1 MTLAVC
7 FHLHCYQPPRA
18 DPWLE
23 VIEPEPSAFPYHD
36 WNQRITAECYRPN
49 TVAALLAS
57 DRRLRA
63 SCDNFA
69 IASFD
74 LVGTLHGWLAR
85 NAPDVDSVVRSAA
98 RGEGGRPSGAALAAP
113 AIHAIL
119 PLASPEDRDVLVAWG
134 VADFKARFGFSPE
147 GMWLPETA
155 VDLDTLAALAR
166 HGIGFTVLMPEQA
179 RRVRA
184 PGGDWLDV
192 SGEKIDPSRPY
203 LVALPDGGS
212 MTVVFG
218 HGPLSREVAFGALL
232 DDGASFVH
240 AIRAALATS
249 GADELIAIV
258 SDGETYGHHHQF
270 GEMALA
276 WAARELSAEN
286 VEVTNLGAWLED
298 HPPAW
303 EVELVTPSSWSCA
316 HGVERWR
323 SDCGCT
329 TGSQP
334 GWNQS
339 WRAPLREALD
349 WLRSTLAEP
358 VAVGVRP
365 LFGDPLAALVD
376 YGVVVAGQEAP
387 EAFVA
392 RRAGRPCSDAE
403 TTHALELLELQRHL
417 LSAFT
422 SCAWFFA
429 DVTGVETLLSL
440 WHAAVVLDT
449 AERVLG
455 LDVAAGFLERLDGAR
470 SNLDPTLTGRDLWA
484 RSVETRRVDATAIAG
499 AFALELVAGSVRSP
513 ARRGAW
519 TVTSRDLEIVAG
531 RVSGAVIVEHT
542 PTLRSAVVEIQA
554 ECTGAVGALARS
566 RTPGDDRWRDTRLA
580 DTDSDVIAR
589 VGAARLTGRA
599 DADPLLALRCL
610 TASLRTRPAEIDDAA
625 VLVALVAAAAPLQS
639 REIDAMGAALAVLR
653 DASVSEETIQA
664 LGALAPFAT
673 AASVE
678 WPSSLAGYEL
688 APPNH

>member
-1 MTLAVC
+1 
-7 FHLHCYQPPRA
+7 
-18 DPWLE
+18 
-23 VIEPEPSAFPYHD
+23 
-36 WNQRITAECYRPN
+36 
-49 TVAALLAS
+49 
-57 DRRLRA
+57 
-63 SCDNFA
+63 
-69 IASFD
+69 
-74 LVGTLHGWLAR
+74 
-85 NAPDVDSVVRSAA
+85 
-98 RGEGGRPSGAALAAP
+98 
-113 AIHAIL
+113 
-119 PLASPEDRDVLVAWG
+119 
-134 VADFKARFGFSPE
+134 
-147 GMWLPETA
+147 
-155 VDLDTLAALAR
+155 
-166 HGIGFTVLMPEQA
+166 
-179 RRVRA
+179 
-184 PGGDWLDV
+184 
-192 SGEKIDPSRPY
+192 
-203 LVALPDGGS
+203 
-212 MTVVFG
+212 
-218 HGPLSREVAFGALL
+218 
-232 DDGASFVH
+232 
-240 AIRAALATS
+240 
-249 GADELIAIV
+249 
-258 SDGETYGHHHQF
+258 
-270 GEMALA
+270 
-276 WAARELSAEN
+276 
-286 VEVTNLGAWLED
+286 
-298 HPPAW
+298 
-303 EVELVTPSSWSCA
+303 
-316 HGVERWR
+316 
-323 SDCGCT
+323 
-329 TGSQP
+329 
-334 GWNQS
+334 
-339 WRAPLREALD
+339 
-349 WLRSTLAEP
+349 
-358 VAVGVRP
+358 

>member
-18 DPWLE
+18 DAWLD
-23 VIEPEPSAFPYHD
+23 VVEPELNAFPYHD

-49 TVAALLAS
+49 TVAAVLAD
-57 DRRLRA
+57 DRRLHA

-74 LVGTLHGWLAR
+74 IVGTLHSWLVS
-85 NAPDVDSVVRSAA
+85 NAPDVDTVVRAAA
-98 RGEGGRPSGAALAAP
+98 RGADGRPSGAALAAP
-113 AIHAIL
+113 AIHVIL
-119 PLASPEDRDVLVAWG
+119 PLASSEERDVLVAWG
-134 VADFKARFGFSPE
+134 VADFEARFGSPPE

-192 SGEKIDPSRPY
+192 SGEQIDPTRPY

-218 HGPLSREVAFGALL
+218 HGPLSRGVAFGGLL
-232 DDGASFVH
+232 RDGAAFTG
-240 AIRAALATS
+240 AIRAAAS
-249 GADELIAIV
+249 ADGADELIAIV
-258 SDGETYGHHHQF
+258 SDGETYGHHQQF

-276 WAARELSAEN
+276 WAARELRSES
-286 VEVTNLGAWLED
+286 VEVTNIGAWLRE
-298 HPPAW
+298 HPPTW

-323 SDCGCT
+323 ADCGCT

-334 GWNQS
+334 GWDQS

-358 VAVGVRP
+358 VAAAVRP
-365 LFGDPLAALVD
+365 LLGDPLAALVD
-376 YGVVVAGQEAP
+376 YGVVLAGTEAP
-387 EAFVA
+387 EAFVS
-392 RRAGRPCSDAE
+392 RRAGRACSDAE
-403 TTHALELLELQRHL
+403 TTRALELLELQSHL

-429 DVTGVETLLSL
+429 EVTGVETLLSL
-440 WHAAVVLDT
+440 RHAAVVLDT
-449 AERVLG
+449 AERVLD
-455 LDVAAGFLERLDGAR
+455 LDATGGFLGRLDAVR
-470 SNLDPTLTGRDLWA
+470 SNLDPALTGRDLWA
-484 RSVETRRVDATAIAG
+484 RLVKPHRVDATAVAG
-499 AFALELVAGSVRSP
+499 AFALELVAGTVRSS

-519 TVTSRDLEIVAG
+519 TVTSRDVQVVDG
-531 RVSGAVIVEHT
+531 RASGTVVVEHA
-542 PTLRSAVVEIQA
+542 PTLRRTVVEIQA
-554 ECTGAVGALARS
+554 ECTGAVGAVARS
-566 RTPGDDRWRDTRLA
+566 RVTGEDRWRDTSLA
-580 DTDSDVIAR
+580 DAGSDVVAL
-589 VGAARLTGRA
+589 VGAARLTGSA
-599 DADPLLALRCL
+599 DTDPLLALCCL
-610 TASLRTRPAEIDDAA
+610 TASLRTRTAEVDDAA
-625 VLVALVAAAAPLQS
+625 VLAALAAAAAPLQS
-639 REIDAMGAALAVLR
+639 RDIDTMGAALAVLR
-653 DASVSEETIQA
+653 DASVSEETVAA
-664 LGALAPFAT
+664 LGALSILAK

-678 WPSSLAGYEL
+678 WPSTLVGCEL
-688 APPNH
+688 VPPNH